1 MKKFLVIAV
10 SLMLLFFNIPLIVSA
25 ASDTGQPT
33 ITLSQTKVKIG
44 DIIKI
49 ELEAN
54 NTLSD
59 TPNSNDNVILIRSR
73 VKENQTISLHPSYNE
88 NTKKY
93 ELEYTIP
100 SDILMGEWYI
110 EKVVL
115 QDNAGNSTYNYS
127 DISFTVDP
135 VVTLDLTVE
144 FDSQGGSTVKSDIAY
159 YNATIKAPS
168 TPIRTGYVFG
178 GWYKEAEC
186 LNAWDFTTDKVT
198 ENITLYSK
206 WTLVAPGIPKSLKA
220 ASSSYNSINVNWG
233 AVVGADGYE
242 VYSSTSNTGEY
253 TLISTTTKT
262 SYNNTGLVTNST
274 YYYKVRSYKMVSSGK
289 VYSDYSI
296 AASSKPILG
305 LPINVM
311 ATRIN
316 SKGIKLSWSFVAGAN
331 AYEIYRATT
340 STGTYSLLTKT
351 IHLDYTNSNLITG
364 KTYYY
369 KVRAYRTIGNIS
381 VYSNLAVA
389 TNKTTTYT
397 VFNNLVQPNG
407 VYGKY
412 AGLKVE
418 ILDQSNNKLL
428 IKKANGT
435 KIWVSSSNVSIG
447 KNPTTNAK
455 YLDKK
460 QLETY
465 VNITSNFISDTKY
478 FTWVDLNR
486 QRVSVFTGS
495 AGNWALLK
503 TYSCASGNNST
514 PSKRGFFTVQD
525 KGNSFTT
532 ESGLLVKYW
541 TRFSGNY
548 LLHSTLLT
556 ASGNTF
562 DATVGTRLS
571 HGCIRMPLDMAKWYY
586 EKIPAGSLIW
596 VN

>member
-1 MKKFLVIAV
+1 
-10 SLMLLFFNIPLIVSA
+10 MLLFFNVPLIVSA
-25 ASDTGQPT
+25 ASDTGQPA
-33 ITLSQTKVKIG
+33 ITLSQTKVKSG
-44 DIIKI
+44 DIIKFEI
-49 ELEAN
+49 ESN
-54 NTLSD
+54 NTL
-59 TPNSNDNVILIRSR
+59 PELANSNDNVMLIRSR
-73 VKENQTISLHPSYNE
+73 VNETQTISLHPSYNE

-100 SDILMGEWYI
+100 SNILLGEWYI

-127 DISFTVDP
+127 NITFTVDP
-135 VVTLDLTVE
+135 TVT
-144 FDSQGGSTVKSDIAY
+144 FDSQGGSAVTSSIAD
-159 YNATIKAPS
+159 YNTAITAPA

-186 LNAWDFTTDKVT
+186 LNAWNFITDKVI
-198 ENITLYSK
+198 ENTTLYSK
-206 WTLVAPGIPKSLKA
+206 WTIVAPGIPINLKA

-233 AVVGADGYE
+233 AVTGAEGYE
-242 VYSSTSNTGEY
+242 VYMSTSNTGDY

-262 SYNNTGLVTNST
+262 SYNNTGLTTSSN
-274 YYYKVRSYKMVSSGK
+274 YYYKVRSYKTISNVKAYSEYTTAVSSK
-289 VYSDYSI
+289 S
-296 AASSKPILG
+296 ILG
-305 LPINVM
+305 LPINVI

-316 SKGIKLSWSFVAGAN
+316 SKAIKLSWSAVAGAN
-331 AYEIYRATT
+331 AYEIYIATT
-340 STGTYSLLTKT
+340 STGNYSLLTKT
-351 IHLDYTNSNLITG
+351 VHLDYTNSNLITG

-369 KVRAYRTIGNIS
+369 KIRSYRTVGNIN
-381 VYSNLAVA
+381 VYSNWAVA
-389 TNKTTTYT
+389 TNKTLTYA
-397 VFNNLVQPNG
+397 VFNSLVQPNV

-412 AGLKVE
+412 AGLKAE

-435 KIWVSSSNVSIG
+435 KIWVSESSVSIA
-447 KNPTTNAK
+447 KNPATNTK

-465 VNITSNFISDTKY
+465 VNVTSNFISNTKY

-486 QRVSVFTGS
+486 QRVNIFNGS
-495 AGNWALLK
+495 AGHWVLLK

-525 KGNSFTT
+525 KGYSFST

-586 EKIPAGSLIW
+586 EKMPADSLVW

>member
-1 MKKFLVIAV
+1 MKKFLIIAV
-10 SLMLLFFNIPLIVSA
+10 SLMLLFLNIPINVSA
-25 ASDTGQPT
+25 VSDIGQPI
-33 ITLSQTKVKIG
+33 ITLSQTKVKMG

-54 NTLSD
+54 NTLPG
-59 TPNSNDNVILIRSR
+59 TPNSNDNVILIRSI
-73 VKENQTISLHPSYNE
+73 VDENQTISLHPSYNK

-93 ELEYTIP
+93 EVEYTIP
-100 SDILMGEWYI
+100 SDISMGEWHI

-127 DISFTVDP
+127 NITFTVEP
-135 VVTLDLTVE
+135 TVT
-144 FDSQGGSTVKSDIAY
+144 FDSQGGSIVTSNIAD
-159 YNATIKAPS
+159 YNAVIIAPA
-168 TPIRTGYVFG
+168 TPTRTGYVFG

-186 LNAWDFTTDKVT
+186 LNVWDFTTDKVI

-206 WTLVAPGIPKSLKA
+206 WTIVPLGIPTNLKA

-233 AVVGADGYE
+233 AVIGADGYE
-242 VYSSTSNTGEY
+242 VYSSTSNTGDY
-253 TLISTTTKT
+253 TLISTTTKP
-262 SYNNTGLVTNST
+262 SYNNTGLKTSSN
-274 YYYKVRSYKMVSSGK
+274 YYYKVRTYKMVSNFK
-289 VYSDYSI
+289 VYSDYS
-296 AASSKPILG
+296 AFVSSKPIIG
-305 LPINVM
+305 LPINVL

-316 SKGIKLSWSFVAGAN
+316 SKGIKISWSAVAGAN

-351 IHLDYTNSNLITG
+351 VHLDYTNSNLITG

-369 KVRAYRTIGNIS
+369 KIRAYRIVGKTIVYGNL
-381 VYSNLAVA
+381 VVA
-389 TNKTTTYT
+389 TNKTITYI

-412 AGLKVE
+412 AGLKIE

-428 IKKANGT
+428 IKRANGT
-435 KIWVSSSNVSIG
+435 KIWVFSSDVSIAT
-447 KNPTTNAK
+447 NPATNTK

-465 VNITSNFISDTKY
+465 VNVTSNFISKTKY

-486 QRVSVFTGS
+486 QRVNVFTGG
-495 AGNWALLK
+495 AGQWVLLK
-503 TYSCASGNNST
+503 AYSCASGNNIT

-525 KGNSFTT
+525 KGYSFSTD
-532 ESGLLVKYW
+532 SGLLVKYW

-586 EKIPAGSLIW
+586 EKIPRDSLIW
-596 VN
+596 IN

>member
-1 MKKFLVIAV
+1 MKKILIITV
-10 SLMLLFFNIPLIVSA
+10 SFVLLFLNIPIIASA
-25 ASDTGQPT
+25 ASDTGQPN
-33 ITLSQTKVKIG
+33 ITLSETKVKSG
-44 DIIKI
+44 DIIKFEI
-49 ELEAN
+49 EAK
-54 NTLSD
+54 NTL
-59 TPNSNDNVILIRSR
+59 PELANSKDNVMLIRSR
-73 VKENQTISLHPSYNE
+73 VDETQTISLHPSYNE

-127 DISFTVDP
+127 NITFAVNPTVA
-135 VVTLDLTVE
+135 
-144 FDSQGGSTVKSDIAY
+144 FDSQGGSTVTNNIAD
-159 YNATIKAPS
+159 YNTVITAPATP
-168 TPIRTGYVFG
+168 TRTGYVFG
-178 GWYKEAEC
+178 GWYKEADC
-186 LNAWDFTTDKVT
+186 LNAWDFINDKVI

-206 WTLVAPGIPKSLKA
+206 WTIIAPGIPTNLKA
-220 ASSSYNSINVNWG
+220 SSSSYNSINVNWG
-233 AVVGADGYE
+233 AVVGAEGYE
-242 VYSSTSNTGEY
+242 VYTSTSNTGDY
-253 TLISTTTKT
+253 TSISTTSKT
-262 SYNNTGLVTNST
+262 SYNNTGLTTSNN
-274 YYYKVRSYKMVSSGK
+274 YYYKVRSYKMVSSVK
-289 VYSDYSI
+289 VYSEYST

-305 LPINVM
+305 LPINVI

-316 SKGIKLSWSFVAGAN
+316 SEGIKLSWSAVAGAN

-351 IHLDYTNSNLITG
+351 VHLDYTNSNLITG

-369 KVRAYRTIGNIS
+369 KIRSYRIVGNIS
-381 VYSNLAVA
+381 VYSNWAVA
-389 TNKTTTYT
+389 TNKTITYT
-397 VFNNLVQPNG
+397 VFNNLVQPNA

-412 AGLKVE
+412 AGLKIE

-435 KIWVSSSNVSIG
+435 KIWVSASSVSIA
-447 KNPTTNAK
+447 KNPATNTK

-465 VNITSNFISDTKY
+465 VNVTSNFISKTKY

-495 AGNWALLK
+495 AGCWVLMK

-525 KGNSFTT
+525 KGYSFTT
-532 ESGLLVKYW
+532 DSGLLVKYW